1 MKRVNPLLPEIVRIP
16 AIREPIQ
23 PSPGFQKK
31 QLADFKLDIC
41 GLCQFG
47 CTYCSSNHGNY
58 LRIRRDQFADLTRQ
72 QTGAR
77 TLPTNNPNLMF
88 TWPDILPLLG
98 EQLSTKPKSWG
109 QGQTLMFS
117 MLTDG
122 FSPQLVNDGTTKSA
136 LTMVLDRT
144 SFRIRVLTKN
154 AVVGS
159 KRWVDFFLQYPSR
172 FVVGLSTGT
181 MDNAW
186 AKSVERKASAPT
198 ARIRALNNLQDAG
211 VPTFGMLCPV
221 FPHALDGD
229 GLERLV
235 DRSRPGLGEHCWAEP
250 YNDRFNW
257 TNVYEACPAGGRDRQ
272 FLSDVY
278 ADVKAK
284 GSNATWSRYAVEL
297 YGRLRRKAER
307 EGWMDKFRYLLY
319 EDKIVVEDV
328 DTLQD
333 MAGVL
338 LQSKAGEN
346 GKSRNEAI
354 AAAQA

>member
-1 MKRVNPLLPEIVRIP
+1 
-16 AIREPIQ
+16 
-23 PSPGFQKK
+23 
-31 QLADFKLDIC
+31 
-41 GLCQFG
+41 
-47 CTYCSSNHGNY
+47 
-58 LRIRRDQFADLTRQ
+58 
-72 QTGAR
+72 
-77 TLPTNNPNLMF
+77 
-88 TWPDILPLLG
+88 
-98 EQLSTKPKSWG
+98 
-109 QGQTLMFS
+109 
-117 MLTDG
+117 
-122 FSPQLVNDGTTKSA
+122 LV
-136 LTMVLDRT
+136 
-144 SFRIRVLTKN
+144 
-154 AVVGS
+154 
-159 KRWVDFFLQYPSR
+159 
-172 FVVGLSTGT
+172 
-181 MDNAW
+181 
-186 AKSVERKASAPT
+186 
-198 ARIRALNNLQDAG
+198 
-211 VPTFGMLCPV
+211 
-221 FPHALDGD
+221 
-229 GLERLV
+229 
-235 DRSRPGLGEHCWAEP
+235 EHCWAEP